1 MDMPFLTRTEILL
14 ALFLLAFAALEWR
27 LFQLQ
32 ILRHE
37 ELEEKADA
45 YRFTTRVEQSWR
57 GRITDRNGLP
67 LALTLP
73 VKNVYADLSVWTNRV
88 EQLARIVAPLLGM
101 DSGALAR
108 MVQEELD
115 RRSEQRLG
123 RSPGALLLKRD
134 LAPTEWARIRQAL
147 ARETFGWNTTRL
159 SNRQRTLLKR
169 IRRWSLFAEDGQQR
183 VFPNGDSLA
192 QVLGFV
198 GRGTN
203 GHLLEGKWGIEATL
217 NTVLTGVNGTCAT
230 SQDASGNELAF
241 SRVSRVA
248 VRDGG
253 HVALT
258 IDLTLQRI
266 VEDALAR
273 AVERY
278 NPSNASC
285 LVVRP
290 NTGEILAM
298 ASLPSFC
305 PQQPGAPSR
314 SWRNDAISSRHEV
327 GSVFK
332 PITLAAALE
341 TGTVTLDQRIFCEN
355 GRWVFNRCALHDDG
369 HRHGLLTVRQ
379 CLENSSNI
387 GMAKIGLKVGPNS
400 LYYFIAGFGFNQ
412 CTGIPL
418 PYELPGF
425 VRHPTNWSGI
435 SITRLAIGHELAV
448 TPIALAMAYA
458 AIGNDGKLMRPW
470 LLSRVDHA
478 DGSPWGRYGPVP
490 VRQVI
495 APETARRVREA
506 MVDVVER
513 GTGKAAALPE
523 HTVAGKTGTAQ
534 KSDGRRYVPGRLYCS
549 FVGMIPSHNPELVIA
564 VALDEPQ
571 GRAYGGTVAAP
582 VFREV
587 AQQAIALYNI
597 PPDKPQPG
605 RARQIAS
612 ERSDLPHQE
621 LLALLD

>member
-1 MDMPFLTRTEILL
+1 
-14 ALFLLAFAALEWR
+14 
-27 LFQLQ
+27 
-32 ILRHE
+32 
-37 ELEEKADA
+37 
-45 YRFTTRVEQSWR
+45 
-57 GRITDRNGLP
+57 
-67 LALTLP
+67 
-73 VKNVYADLSVWTNRV
+73 
-88 EQLARIVAPLLGM
+88 
-101 DSGALAR
+101 
-108 MVQEELD
+108 
-115 RRSEQRLG
+115 
-123 RSPGALLLKRD
+123 
-134 LAPTEWARIRQAL
+134 
-147 ARETFGWNTTRL
+147 
-159 SNRQRTLLKR
+159 
-169 IRRWSLFAEDGQQR
+169 
-183 VFPNGDSLA
+183 
-192 QVLGFV
+192 
-198 GRGTN
+198 
-203 GHLLEGKWGIEATL
+203 
-217 NTVLTGVNGTCAT
+217 
-230 SQDASGNELAF
+230 
-241 SRVSRVA
+241 
-248 VRDGG
+248 
-253 HVALT
+253 
-258 IDLTLQRI
+258 
-266 VEDALAR
+266 
-273 AVERY
+273 
-278 NPSNASC
+278 
-285 LVVRP
+285 
-290 NTGEILAM
+290 
-298 ASLPSFC
+298 
-305 PQQPGAPSR
+305 
-314 SWRNDAISSRHEV
+314 
-327 GSVFK
+327 
-332 PITLAAALE
+332 
-341 TGTVTLDQRIFCEN
+341 
-355 GRWVFNRCALHDDG
+355 
-369 HRHGLLTVRQ
+369 
-379 CLENSSNI
+379 
-387 GMAKIGLKVGPNS
+387 MAKIGLKVGPNS

-513 GTGKAAALPE
+513 GTGRVAALPE